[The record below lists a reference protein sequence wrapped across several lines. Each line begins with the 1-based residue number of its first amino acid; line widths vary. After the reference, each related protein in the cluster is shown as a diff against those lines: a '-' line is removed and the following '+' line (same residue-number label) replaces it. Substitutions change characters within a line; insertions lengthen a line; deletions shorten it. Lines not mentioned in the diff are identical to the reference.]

1 MREERRDVVTRGVN
15 NQYVVKYNDFDY
27 VHYFI
32 NKVDFNEKF
41 SKYLGRDWLFV
52 KSADQRD
59 EFAEFI
65 KGKEDFILKPVDG
78 THGDGVAKLPG
89 ALWNHSMRAST
100 RCRTSQKSVS
110 YRSKRCLLSIQAV

>member
-1 MREERRDVVTRGVN
+1 MKIR
-15 NQYVVKYNDFDY
+15 
-27 VHYFI
+27 
-32 NKVDFNEKF
+32 

-78 THGDGVAKLPG
+78 THGDGVAKLPASYAG
-89 ALWNHSMRAST
+89 NHSMRAST